1 MMRHRIL
8 PLLLLWLTALPALPA
23 QAAGPCTVDAGNLQ
37 RHTFEGYGV
46 SLCWWANAC
55 GQWPDEKIDQL
66 IDWLISPANLNYR
79 IFRYNIGGGD
89 DPLWRHC
96 TPHHNARGKGLRAEM
111 PGFRDSA
118 DAPYNWGADGAQ
130 RKVMLKIRARRPD
143 AIFEAFSNSC
153 PYYMTY
159 SGCCAGNVNPNDD
172 NLRPECY
179 TDFAHYL
186 VDVCCFYRD
195 SFNLVFRTLEPFNE
209 PITDFW
215 YASGSQEGCH
225 FSLPAQ
231 IKFLKVLTPILKA
244 SGLQTAIAA
253 SDETNVDRSLRDLKG
268 YVADGEALSQI
279 AQWNTH
285 TYSGSQQARTDL
297 GNLAERCGKRLWMS
311 ETGSGGRGI
320 EGNLSL
326 AQRMITD
333 IRLLQP
339 QAWIDWQY
347 VEEYGDQW
355 SFVTGNFRHQNYH
368 KVKNYYVRYQ
378 FSHYILP
385 GSTFLRT
392 TKKNMLASL
401 SAGGDSLVIVV
412 LNNSDAPASETLA
425 IEHFDANPNLASAT
439 YTSPQ
444 ADAAPFDDYR
454 FSKGTLAATLPPRS
468 VATFVLKK

>member
-1 MMRHRIL
+1 MKRHRL
-8 PLLLLWLTALPALPA
+8 TLLLICLIAGPALNLH
-23 QAAGPCTVDAGNLQ
+23 AAESITVDACKLQ
-37 RHTFEGYGV
+37 SHTFEGYGV
-46 SLCWWANAC
+46 SLCWWAHMC
-55 GQWPDEKIDQL
+55 GQWPDEKMDQL
-66 IDWLISPANLNYR
+66 VSWLASPSNLNYR

-96 TPHHNARGKGLRAEM
+96 KPHHMAHGKGLRAEM

-118 DAPYNWGADGAQ
+118 HAPYNWGADEAQ

-153 PYYMTY
+153 PYYMTH

-172 NLRPECY
+172 NLKPECY
-179 TDFAHYL
+179 ADFAHYL

-215 YASGSQEGCH
+215 NASGSQEGCH

-231 IKFLKVLTPILKA
+231 IKFLKVLTPILQA

-268 YVADGEALSQI
+268 YEADGEALGQI

-285 TYSGSQQARTDL
+285 TYSGTKKARTDL
-297 GNLAERCGKRLWMS
+297 RNLAERYGKRLWMS

-355 SFVTGNFRHQNYH
+355 SFVTGNFRFQNYH

-378 FSHYILP
+378 FSHYIQP
-385 GSTFLRT
+385 GSTFLC
-392 TKKNMLASL
+392 TKGEHMLASL
-401 SAGGDSLVIVV
+401 SPGADSLVIVV
-412 LNNSDAPASETLA
+412 LNNSDAPSSETLA
-425 IEHFDANPNLASAT
+425 IKHFDANPDLSSAT

-444 ADAAPFDDYR
+444 ADAAPFNTYQ
-454 FSKGTLAATLPPRS
+454 FNKGTLTATLPPRS
-468 VATFVLKK
+468 VASFVLKK